1 MGLPQVQLV
10 KNLSVY
16 FRMNGRDTLVTL
28 QSQRN
33 VCPSFGTRK
42 SCGRG

>member
-16 FRMNGRDTLVTL
+16 FRMNGRDTLYWKEDYKIDNL
-28 QSQRN
+28 ILLN
-33 VCPSFGTRK
+33 YYF
-42 SCGRG
+42 